1 MKHQS
6 VVLKNDIKT
15 NLNNTFPEVF
25 KKGTI
30 GQKILVIDK
39 ENGLTLVEVKVK
51 NKIYLYAFN
60 ESDIMDIQE

>member
-60 ESDIMDIQE
+60 ESDIMDIHE